1 VLAFICFSACAAI
14 HLFLAFYYFGNTYS
28 AVARSLIL
36 CKPNTCCILDDSFF
50 AEHLIPDKEKDS
62 IMIRAE
68 IRIMQF
74 TKRQLVA
81 VPNIGFTQM
90 PAGVF
95 S

>member
-1 VLAFICFSACAAI
+1 
-14 HLFLAFYYFGNTYS
+14 
-28 AVARSLIL
+28 
-36 CKPNTCCILDDSFF
+36 
-50 AEHLIPDKEKDS
+50 
-62 IMIRAE
+62 MIRAE